1 MQLRRWPTSLFVAL
15 VVIAAVMFTLS
26 SSVPK
31 ARAVEASTIT
41 AIDESTRSLAG
52 AFSMLAGD
60 MRMLRNES
68 GAREHREAE
77 RITADVIS
85 RQQLTE
91 AINRLNERIMLLEAK
106 R

>member
-31 ARAVEASTIT
+31 SRAVETAVIT
-41 AIDESTRSLAG
+41 SIDESTRSLAG

-60 MRMLRNES
+60 MRMLRNEAD
-68 GAREHREAE
+68 AREHREAE
-77 RITADVIS
+77 RNTADVIS

-91 AINRLNERIMLLEAK
+91 AINRLNERLVELEAK